1 MLLLDFL
8 KENLHVNI
16 DVPEWK
22 STILQMK
29 VNMKLDPNEIDC
41 TGGIQCKVTM
51 CNIMEE
57 VIFSDREAY
66 VFSYEKGFLILG
78 PSKSELPLIAIINKR
93 HIKSIESRTKFT
105 KMIVTIKTDDNLY
118 DFKTAKKDGSAME
131 KLANSLRNT

>member
-8 KENLHVNI
+8 KENLNVNT
-16 DVPEWK
+16 DVPEWR

-29 VNMKLDPNEIDC
+29 VNMKLDPDTFEC
-41 TGGIQCKVTM
+41 TGGMQCKVTM

-57 VIFSDREAY
+57 VIFSDREVY
-66 VFSYEKGFLILG
+66 VFAYEKGFLILG
-78 PSKSELPLIAIINKR
+78 PSKNELPLVAIINKR

-118 DFKTAKKDGSAME
+118 DFKTAKKDGSTLE